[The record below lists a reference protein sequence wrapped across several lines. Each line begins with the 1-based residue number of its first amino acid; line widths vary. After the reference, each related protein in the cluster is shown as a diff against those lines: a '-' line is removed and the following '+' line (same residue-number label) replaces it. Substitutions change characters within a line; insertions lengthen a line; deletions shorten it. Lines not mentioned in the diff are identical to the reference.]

1 MSKLFVMAAL
11 IVATCIPARAIAQE
25 RNASL
30 DQVTTDATPSRSL
43 RAAIE
48 RIQFDTFDERD
59 FLTSGYTVQPT
70 PPARQA
76 SVGQKILFSAIGAT
90 AGFFGGGVLGA
101 SIEPP
106 CHCDDPGLKGAL
118 IGAPIGAVVGGIVGW
133 KVGGW
138 IGG

>member
-1 MSKLFVMAAL
+1 MSKLFVVAAL
-11 IVATCIPARAIAQE
+11 VVAAFIPARAIAQE
-25 RNASL
+25 RNASP
-30 DQVTTDATPSRSL
+30 DQMMTEATPSRSI

-48 RIQFDTFDERD
+48 RIQFNTLEETD
-59 FLTSGYTVQPT
+59 FLASSHTVQPS
-70 PPARQA
+70 PAARQA

-90 AGFFGGGVLGA
+90 AGFFGGGWLGA

-133 KVGGW
+133 KLGGW